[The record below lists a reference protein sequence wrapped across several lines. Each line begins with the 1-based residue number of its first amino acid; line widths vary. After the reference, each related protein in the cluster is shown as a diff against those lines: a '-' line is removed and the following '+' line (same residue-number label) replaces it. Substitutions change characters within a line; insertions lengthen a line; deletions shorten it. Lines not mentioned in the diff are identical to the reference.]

1 MSVAATRSRVE
12 TVAEV
17 KRARPIA
24 WSRALFV
31 GTVLLLGY
39 GPLLWMFFSQQ
50 WDKPHYQYFPFV
62 IAAVIWLL
70 WERYKS
76 GTARPVFAGRSNWFD
91 AALPMGA
98 AVLLAVAIVLHSPW
112 CAMLSLI
119 ALVSALFRQISRTR
133 IVANL
138 WGIWV
143 LLWLIVPLPFGLD
156 QQLTK
161 ALQLGS
167 SRLSSY
173 VLDWFGVYHLME
185 GNTLW
190 LHSKPLFVDEA
201 CSGIISMLSIV
212 ACAVVFAV
220 FKNRTAIHTVLL
232 AALGI
237 AWAAIMNVVRIS
249 VIAVALEKWGIDWS
263 AGTSHEILSLVLF
276 LLTFLALLSMDQV
289 LLVCLAPVVKGRSDQ
304 QPREMHMGKRIAQ
317 TWDAVVDFGNPLRGS
332 NAGGSPSSVIAGPP
346 ADFTPHVPWY
356 ALLLFVPA
364 ALIQTVVL
372 FYAWNVVGPFRA
384 VEQRAEAVTVS
395 EMPMALCGL
404 NKVDFESV
412 ERNYGSPDGTHSR
425 TYKYK
430 SEDGTTYTI
439 SFDFPFVEYWH
450 ELTNCY
456 RGSGWELIERRPR
469 PYIDQQTAESWGYVE
484 ADFTKPDS
492 DAGALWF
499 AEFDQFGRPYD
510 GDRDWNIGAI
520 STWTTRQEYLQP
532 HRIYQAQVWFTAPH
546 DVTEAQRKK
555 GLELLLAA
563 RSIFRSRIIGST
575 AHGASTSPAGDR
587 SAETALPS
595 ANVESQQ
602 VSPGK

>member
-1 MSVAATRSRVE
+1 MSVTVAHSRVE
-12 TVAEV
+12 TATSVANEQ
-17 KRARPIA
+17 PIA

-31 GTVLLLGY
+31 VMVMLFAY
-39 GPLLWMFFSQQ
+39 CPLLAIFFSQQ
-50 WDKPHYQYFPFV
+50 WEKPHYQYFPFA
-62 IAAVIWLL
+62 IAAFVWLL
-70 WERYKS
+70 WDRFKNGIGKPIDAEQPNWVDS
-76 GTARPVFAGRSNWFD
+76 TLPVVAGI
-91 AALPMGA
+91 
-98 AVLLAVAIVLHSPW
+98 LLLFAIVANSPW
-112 CAMLSLI
+112 CAVISLI
-119 ALVSALFRQISRTR
+119 VLLSVIFRQISRIRKVT
-133 IVANL
+133 NL
-138 WGIWV
+138 WGIWI

-161 ALQLGS
+161 ALQRGS

-173 VLDWFGVYHLME
+173 VLDWFGIRHLME

-220 FKNRTAIHTVLL
+220 VKNRTPIHTVLL
-232 AALGI
+232 AALSI
-237 AWAAIMNVVRIS
+237 VWAAIMNVARIS

-263 AGTSHEILSLVLF
+263 AGASHEILSLVLF

-317 TWDAVVDFGNPLRGS
+317 AWDAVVDFGNPLRGS

-364 ALIQTVVL
+364 ALIQTVL
-372 FYAWNVVGPFRA
+372 AGYAWNVVGPFRV
-384 VEQRAEAVTVS
+384 VEQRAEAMTAGD
-395 EMPMALCGL
+395 MPATLCGL
-404 NKVDFESV
+404 SKIDFEPL
-412 ERNYGSPDGTHSR
+412 ERNSGSPDGAHSR
-425 TYKYK
+425 IYKYR

-439 SFDFPFVEYWH
+439 SLDFPFIQNWH
-450 ELTNCY
+450 ELTICY
-456 RGSGWELIERRPR
+456 RGSGWDLVERRPR

-484 ADFTKPDS
+484 ADFTKPDG

-499 AEFDQFGRPYD
+499 VEFDQFGTPFD
-510 GDRDWNIGAI
+510 GERDWKLESI
-520 STWTTRQEYLQP
+520 SSWQMRQEYLQP

-546 DVTEAQRKK
+546 DVTDAQRKT

-563 RSIFRSRIIGST
+563 RSIFRSHITGSA
-575 AHGASTSPAGDR
+575 AHGASLLQAGDR
-587 SAETALPS
+587 PAETASPS
-595 ANVESQQ
+595 ANVESRQ